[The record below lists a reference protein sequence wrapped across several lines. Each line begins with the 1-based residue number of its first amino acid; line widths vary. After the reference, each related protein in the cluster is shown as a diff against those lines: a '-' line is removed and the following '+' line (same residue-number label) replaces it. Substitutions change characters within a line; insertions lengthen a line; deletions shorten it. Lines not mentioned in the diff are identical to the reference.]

1 MSRIYGETADINH
14 EKIRDFFE
22 KRFDKDHP
30 LSSVM
35 LRNSEDH
42 IAENRNHNEKILMDR
57 LLADAK
63 KPLSVLDIGCGM
75 GRWATN
81 LLDRIAVYD
90 GVDFT
95 TSYVDA
101 SNELFKDYPHIRFYQ
116 GLASEID
123 QQPLQLAHY
132 DLIIIAGLLIY
143 MNDND
148 VNKLM
153 NITDQLLADDGMFY
167 IRESIS
173 VIDQRLTLKD
183 FHSDELNADYNAI
196 YRTTAEYEK
205 IFDTHLH
212 HLKLQSSG
220 LMLDKTL
227 GAREETNQRH
237 WFFKRS

>member
-42 IAENRNHNEKILMDR
+42 IAERRNQNEKVLLDR
-57 LLADAK
+57 LLSDVK
-63 KPLSVLDIGCGM
+63 KPLSILDIGCGM

-95 TSYVDA
+95 SSYVTA
-101 SNELFKDYPHIRFYQ
+101 SNEMFKDYPHIRFYQ

-123 QQPLQLAHY
+123 QLPLQLAHY
-132 DLIIIAGLLIY
+132 DLIIVAGLLIY

-148 VNKLM
+148 VVKLM
-153 NITDQLLADDGMFY
+153 NIIDKLLAKEGLLY

-173 VIDQRLTLKD
+173 VMDQRLTLKD

-196 YRTTAEYEK
+196 YRTTEDYEE
-205 IFDTHLH
+205 IFAAHLH
-212 HLKLQSSG
+212 GLNVASSG

-237 WFFKRS
+237 WFFKHA

>member
-42 IAENRNHNEKILMDR
+42 IAEKRDQNEQHLMNR
-57 LLADAK
+57 LLSDVSQ
-63 KPLSVLDIGCGM
+63 PLSILDIGCGM
-75 GRWATN
+75 GRWAAN
-81 LLDRIAVYD
+81 LHDRIALYD

-95 TSYVDA
+95 TSYVEA
-101 SNELFKDYPHIRFYQ
+101 SNQLFKDYPTIRFYQ
-116 GLASEID
+116 GLASEVD
-123 QQPLQLAHY
+123 QQPLQAASY
-132 DLIIIAGLLIY
+132 DLIIVAGLLIY
-143 MNDND
+143 MNDSD
-148 VNKLM
+148 VVKLVDIINKL
-153 NITDQLLADDGMFY
+153 LAKDGRLY

-183 FHSDELNADYNAI
+183 FHSEELNADYNAI
-196 YRTTAEYEK
+196 YRTSEDYEK

-212 HLKLQSSG
+212 HLKLQSTG

-237 WFFKRS
+237 WFFKRP

>member
-81 LLDRIAVYD
+81 LLDRIAAYD
-90 GVDFT
+90 GIDFT
-95 TSYVDA
+95 TSYVEA
-101 SNELFKDYPHIRFYQ
+101 ANKIFKDFPHIRFYQ
-116 GLASEID
+116 GLASEVG
-123 QQPLQLAHY
+123 QQPLQLPHY
-132 DLIIIAGLLIY
+132 DLIIVAGLMMY
-143 MNDND
+143 MNDSD
-148 VNKLM
+148 VLKL
-153 NITDQLLADDGMFY
+153 IQSIDKLLGVDGFLFM
-167 IRESIS
+167 RESIS
-173 VIDQRLTLKD
+173 VMDQRLTLKD
-183 FHSDELNADYNAI
+183 FHSDELNADYNAV
-196 YRTTAEYEK
+196 YRTTTEYEK
-205 IFDTHLH
+205 IFDMHLH